1 MTTKNFKI
9 SLFAVLTVA
18 IMIASPIAINAQSQ
32 TEPIT
37 RFIDEDEFKSTVGEI
52 HVMRA
57 EQSRLNDQMEIEEI
71 DNSARISELDLE
83 IEKLMPILEKHQK
96 QNYAKHYIEPTRKQ
110 YLESVES
117 DLRSDVY
124 DALIGKVNYFGVN
137 LNTENKI
144 IEIILDD
151 ESQVKTIESLLKNQ
165 PTDIEYTMSVEQ
177 YQDAACANTTDD
189 CDPIVGGIEIE
200 GDCSIGLPV
209 RTGSWPFYSYH
220 FVTAGHCI
228 SDNADMNQPNASSG
242 KIADSTDSRY
252 ESTCDCAISDKTAW
266 ETSNSKVW
274 RSSNNY
280 LTITSESTSRSASGT
295 DVAIFAKVTGFAQGE
310 VDNPNNTFT
319 FNGVDWDLVKIDYE
333 ISGGDS
339 GGAVTNAAGSQIF
352 GILKGFGT
360 GYSDYSP
367 WDQVEAKFG
376 GLQLH

>member
-52 HVMRA
+52 HAMRA

-83 IEKLMPILEKHQK
+83 IEKLMPILEKHQE

-165 PTDIEYTMSVEQ
+165 PTNIEYTISVEQ

-189 CDPIVGGIEIE
+189 CD
-200 GDCSIGLPV
+200 
-209 RTGSWPFYSYH
+209 
-220 FVTAGHCI
+220 
-228 SDNADMNQPNASSG
+228 
-242 KIADSTDSRY
+242 
-252 ESTCDCAISDKTAW
+252 
-266 ETSNSKVW
+266 
-274 RSSNNY
+274 
-280 LTITSESTSRSASGT
+280 
-295 DVAIFAKVTGFAQGE
+295 
-310 VDNPNNTFT
+310 
-319 FNGVDWDLVKIDYE
+319 
-333 ISGGDS
+333 
-339 GGAVTNAAGSQIF
+339 
-352 GILKGFGT
+352 
-360 GYSDYSP
+360 
-367 WDQVEAKFG
+367 
-376 GLQLH
+376 